1 MNLMNK
7 INTTMYLNL
16 TITFFKT
23 YNKETLK
30 YSKNLNLTI
39 MFSKTYNKESLNY
52 SKIFHNNLNKLIYL
66 TNIKDLMKKIFKKIS
81 AITKKIYKI
90 KFKICQI

>member
-1 MNLMNK
+1 MNLMSK
-7 INTTMYLNL
+7 INKTKYLNL
-16 TITFFKT
+16 IITFFKT
-23 YNKETLK
+23 YNKETLR

-52 SKIFHNNLNKLIYL
+52 SKIFHNNFKQLIYL
-66 TNIKDLMKKIFKKIS
+66 TKIKDLSKKIFKKIS

>member
-1 MNLMNK
+1 MNLLNK
-7 INTTMYLNL
+7 INTTKYLNL